1 MSEILIIK
9 LGALGDFVQSLGVIK
24 AIRRHYP
31 GHRITLLTSKPYTA
45 MGSACGYVD
54 NVIIDPRPR
63 PLDIKAWKSLRRT
76 LRGFSHV
83 IDLQN
88 NDRTRLFYRAL
99 YGFRGRWT
107 GASGPIAARR
117 GKHVFEAL
125 KDVAAQDGINVAGPD
140 DLSWVVA
147 DVSDFTLPSPY
158 VLFVAGCSPTRVVKR
173 WPPERYAAI
182 ATHIAAKGY
191 TPVLLGTKD
200 EADVNAA
207 IAAACPQA
215 IDLTGQ
221 TSLFQIAVLARDAA
235 AAIGNDSG
243 PLQMIGPTGC
253 VTLGL
258 FPGFSNPAR
267 HGPLG
272 ANVHTIQNTAMTDIA
287 VLEVLEKMDGLL
299 VSQPK

>member
-31 GHRITLLTSKPYTA
+31 GHRITLMTTKPFVGMA
-45 MGSACGYVD
+45 QACGYID
-54 NVIIDPRPR
+54 NVMLDPRPR
-63 PLDIKAWKSLRRT
+63 ITDFGAWWALRKEFR
-76 LRGFSHV
+76 RFDVV

-88 NDRTRLFYRAL
+88 NDRTRLFYRPL
-99 YGFRGRWT
+99 YGLRGKWLD
-107 GASGPIAARR
+107 AQGPIARR
-117 GKHVFEAL
+117 RSKHVFEAL
-125 KDVAAQDGINVAGPD
+125 KDIAARAGILGITHD

-147 DVSDFTLPSPY
+147 DVSEFELPDPY
-158 VLFVAGCSPTRVVKR
+158 VLFVAGCSPTRIVKR
-173 WPPERYAAI
+173 WPPENYAAV
-182 ATHIAAKGY
+182 AKHVAAMGY

-207 IAAACPQA
+207 IAAASPEA
-215 IDLTGQ
+215 IDLTGR
-221 TSLFQIAVLARDAA
+221 TSLFQIAVLARHAA

-272 ANVHTIQNTAMTDIA
+272 ENVHTIQNTAMTDIA
-287 VLEVLEKMDGLL
+287 VPEVLEKLDSLL
-299 VSQPK
+299 PSAG